1 MLTFSK
7 GVRAENDCPH
17 RNNFEPCLVTSAVSQ
32 VSVVLFVLSY
42 INELPKLV
50 ACNINTSLQE
60 QP

>member
-50 ACNINTSLQE
+50 TCNSNTSLQE

>member
-1 MLTFSK
+1 MLTFSE

-17 RNNFEPCLVTSAVSQ
+17 RNNFEPCIVTSAVSQ